1 MTFFLMTFLLW
12 FIYLKNLLVG
22 KHDPFYGID
31 IVPYSIN
38 QTLKLLMQMLMD
50 RDNAITIVQHRGLN
64 VVPYENIP
72 IITFLLQILY
82 TTCLTH
88 VPIEA
93 NLPFV
98 FVCLNK
104 LIRKT
109 RGPCSCA

>member
-1 MTFFLMTFLLW
+1 VLVDNHGLL
-12 FIYLKNLLVG
+12 
-22 KHDPFYGID
+22 YGID

-38 QTLKLLMQMLMD
+38 QTLKLMNQMSMD

-64 VVPYENIP
+64 VVPYQNIP

-109 RGPCSCA
+109 RGIYIS